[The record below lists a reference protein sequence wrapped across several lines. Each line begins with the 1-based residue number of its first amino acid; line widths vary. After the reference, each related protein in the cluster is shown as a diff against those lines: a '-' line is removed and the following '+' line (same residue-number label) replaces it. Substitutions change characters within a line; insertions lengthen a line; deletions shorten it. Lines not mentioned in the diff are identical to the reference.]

1 MCCTY
6 AEQNG
11 QSLKKYIG
19 QETDQEDQYRIGK
32 KLRMW
37 GWFFVCKNNRAG
49 QKGLSGAESPVLQ
62 ADDGGDL

>member
-11 QSLKKYIG
+11 QSLKKYIR

-37 GWFFVCKNNRAG
+37 GWFF
-49 QKGLSGAESPVLQ
+49 
-62 ADDGGDL
+62 